1 MYDASAMK
9 RTHQYMLL
17 FCAACAIGTVAA
29 TEEDGGVPPLR
40 DLPDFDSISTEE
52 TNTAEEEISAFP
64 DPNTETLALIQ
75 NGIQLQ
81 IEVLKTLQSIKDR
94 KTADSAARDILK
106 LATDL
111 KIWGSKLDARPL
123 EDETIM
129 EDYERNLLPEIRR
142 ISNEIKKESERIA
155 TYGYFGS
162 QLLYESLVELVRQAQ

>member
-52 TNTAEEEISAFP
+52 TSTAEEEISAFP
-64 DPNTETLALIQ
+64 EPNTETLALIQ

-94 KTADSAARDILK
+94 KK
-106 LATDL
+106 
-111 KIWGSKLDARPL
+111 
-123 EDETIM
+123 
-129 EDYERNLLPEIRR
+129 EITFKKKTKHRQ
-142 ISNEIKKESERIA
+142 NKKE
-155 TYGYFGS
+155 
-162 QLLYESLVELVRQAQ
+162 

>member
-1 MYDASAMK
+1 M
-9 RTHQYMLL
+9 
-17 FCAACAIGTVAA
+17 
-29 TEEDGGVPPLR
+29 
-40 DLPDFDSISTEE
+40 
-52 TNTAEEEISAFP
+52 
-64 DPNTETLALIQ
+64 
-75 NGIQLQ
+75 
-81 IEVLKTLQSIKDR
+81 QSIKDR